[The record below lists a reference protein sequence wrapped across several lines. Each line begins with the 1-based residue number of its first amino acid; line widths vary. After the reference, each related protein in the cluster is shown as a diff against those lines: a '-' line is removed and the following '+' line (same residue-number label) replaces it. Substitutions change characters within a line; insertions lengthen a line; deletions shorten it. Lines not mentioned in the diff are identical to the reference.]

1 MSLFSSPRT
10 LGAAT
15 ETHDNGF
22 NAVRLACALAVVVYH
37 AYQMSP
43 VAAGLDPLTSRLR
56 PVTDVGALAVGIF
69 FLISGMFVS
78 QSWLRDPHLLRF
90 AIRRVARIVPGL
102 FVATL
107 LCTVVAVAFFS
118 DRGVAGLF
126 DPAPWRYIFGNT
138 VLHWLQYNIPPEE
151 LNIPG
156 VLGGRNLNGVLWTL
170 YWEGRMYVV
179 LALVGMAAVLPMRQW
194 LRGAAIFLLLAA
206 NLFPEVL
213 SGYLW
218 EVRLWSLF
226 LTGVL
231 LQTLAPQL
239 RIGAVHVVC
248 ALVLVGLNWTR
259 SVAMTQ
265 HPLTW
270 FGIALAV
277 AALAL
282 WIGSARVRGL
292 GHVQRHDYSYAVYI
306 YHWPL
311 LMMIGEVVP
320 GATPHLALAL
330 CLALLVPVSLLS
342 WHWVEA
348 PAMRAARRWLRR
360 PEAVIPADSDAV
372 IPAAPD
378 AVIPAAPDAVIPA
391 APNAVIPAQA
401 GIQGSQRTNTAYT
414 SGNAEGLGFP
424 PARE

>member
-1 MSLFSSPRT
+1 MAGPLTMSFSLQPTRT

-15 ETHDNGF
+15 TTHDNGF
-22 NAVRLACALAVVVYH
+22 NAVRLVCALAVVVYH

-43 VAAGLDPLTSRLR
+43 GRPGALDPLTAWLR

-78 QSWLRDPHLLRF
+78 QSWLRDPHLGRF
-90 AIRRVARIVPGL
+90 VLRRVARIVPGL
-102 FVATL
+102 FVALL
-107 LCTVVAVAFFS
+107 LCTLTAVVFFS
-118 DRGVAGLF
+118 DRGLAGVL
-126 DPAPWRYIFGNT
+126 DPAPWRFIFGNS
-138 VLHWLQYNIPPEE
+138 VLHFLQYNIPPEE
-151 LNIPG
+151 LNIAG

-179 LALVGMAAVLPMRQW
+179 LALVGVAAVLPMQQW

-231 LQTLAPQL
+231 LQTLAPQI

-248 ALVLVGLNWTR
+248 ALVLVALNWTR
-259 SVAMTQ
+259 SASLTP

-277 AALAL
+277 ATLAL
-282 WIGSARVRGL
+282 WVGSSRVRGL

-306 YHWPL
+306 YHWPV
-311 LMMIGEVVP
+311 LMMVGELAP
-320 GATPHLALAL
+320 AITPPLMLAV
-330 CLALLVPVSLLS
+330 CFALLVPLALLS

-348 PAMRAARRWLRR
+348 PALRAVRGWLRR
-360 PEAVIPADSDAV
+360 RA
-372 IPAAPD
+372 AAP
-378 AVIPAAPDAVIPA
+378 ASNPGAA
-391 APNAVIPAQA
+391 
-401 GIQGSQRTNTAYT
+401 T
-414 SGNAEGLGFP
+414 L
-424 PARE
+424 

>member
-1 MSLFSSPRT
+1 MAGPLTMSFSLHPTRT
-10 LGAAT
+10 LGTAT
-15 ETHDNGF
+15 TTHDNGF
-22 NAVRLACALAVVVYH
+22 NAVRLVCALAVVVYH

-43 VAAGLDPLTSRLR
+43 GRPGALDPLTAWLR

-78 QSWLRDPHLLRF
+78 QSWLRDPHLGRF
-90 AIRRVARIVPGL
+90 VLRRVARIVPGL
-102 FVATL
+102 FVALL
-107 LCTVVAVAFFS
+107 LCTLTAVVFFS
-118 DRGVAGLF
+118 DRGLAGVF
-126 DPAPWRYIFGNT
+126 DPAPWRFIFGNS
-138 VLHWLQYNIPPEE
+138 VLHFLQYNIPPEE
-151 LNIPG
+151 LNIAG

-179 LALVGMAAVLPMRQW
+179 LALVGVAAVLPMQQW

-231 LQTLAPQL
+231 LQTLAPQI

-248 ALVLVGLNWTR
+248 ALVLVALNWTR
-259 SVAMTQ
+259 SASLTP

-277 AALAL
+277 ATLAL
-282 WIGSARVRGL
+282 WVGSSRVRGL

-306 YHWPL
+306 YHWPV
-311 LMMIGEVVP
+311 LMMVGELAPTITPPLMLVV
-320 GATPHLALAL
+320 
-330 CLALLVPVSLLS
+330 CLTLLVPLALLS

-348 PAMRAARRWLRR
+348 PALRAVRGWLRR
-360 PEAVIPADSDAV
+360 RA
-372 IPAAPD
+372 AAP
-378 AVIPAAPDAVIPA
+378 ASNPGA
-391 APNAVIPAQA
+391 
-401 GIQGSQRTNTAYT
+401 SR
-414 SGNAEGLGFP
+414 L
-424 PARE
+424 